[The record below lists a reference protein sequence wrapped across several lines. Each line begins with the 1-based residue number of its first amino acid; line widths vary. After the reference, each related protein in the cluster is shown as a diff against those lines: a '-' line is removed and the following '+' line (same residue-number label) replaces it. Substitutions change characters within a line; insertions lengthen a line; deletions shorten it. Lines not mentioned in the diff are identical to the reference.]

1 MTNSQAITVSLR
13 QHAENITALAASLDL
28 KRKDAATL
36 SADVLCVAN
45 SIGSAVTIAQAE
57 IAKAHSPFSVWEW
70 IENSVA
76 GMDVELAKRC
86 VKVFR
91 REITDPRQML
101 LTIALPQ
108 TTDEQQHAARP
119 KIEEDAWVIAAR
131 GVQKMITAARAVAI
145 DEWPERQRCILRS
158 SLEPVAKALWPERFT
173 GPSGPM

>member
-13 QHAENITALAASLDL
+13 QHAATITGLAASLDL

-36 SADVLCVAN
+36 SADVLCIAN

-57 IAKAHSPFSVWEW
+57 IAKSHSPFSVWEW
-70 IENSVA
+70 IDNSVA
-76 GMDVELAKRC
+76 GMDSALARRC

-108 TTDEQQHAARP
+108 TCEDEQHAARA

-131 GVQKMITAARAVAI
+131 GVQKMIAAARSVAI
-145 DEWPERQRCILRS
+145 DEWPERQRSILRS
-158 SLEPVAKALWPERFT
+158 SLEPVAKALWPDRFA
-173 GPSGPM
+173 GP

>member
-13 QHAENITALAASLDL
+13 QHAETITSLAASLDL
-28 KRKDAATL
+28 KRKDAANL
-36 SADVLCVAN
+36 SADVVSIAN

-70 IENSVA
+70 IDNSVA
-76 GMDVELAKRC
+76 GIDVELARRC

-108 TTDEQQHAARP
+108 TCDEQAREAKP
-119 KIEEDAWVIAAR
+119 KIEEDAWIVAAR
-131 GVQKMITAARAVAI
+131 GVQKMITAARTVAI
-145 DEWPERQRCILRS
+145 DRWPERQRSILRT
-158 SLEPVAKALWPERFT
+158 SLEPVAKALWPDKWT
-173 GPSGPM
+173 A